1 MQLHQRRGFLG
12 SDLPWSPHHQKC
24 CFLRMKVFSQ
34 GYPSATNQNKP
45 SRITTKFHFVS
56 TKQNNNVFMHG
67 QEKRSPF
74 GAYKEEEMSGLVQSV
89 SGDDRDVMVLAVPV
103 VHVQFTMFSL
113 IFTQL
118 FAAFFFFKYGN
129 YWRKWEIES
138 GN

>member
-1 MQLHQRRGFLG
+1 
-12 SDLPWSPHHQKC
+12 
-24 CFLRMKVFSQ
+24 
-34 GYPSATNQNKP
+34 
-45 SRITTKFHFVS
+45 
-56 TKQNNNVFMHG
+56 MHG

-129 YWRKWEIES
+129 YWRK
-138 GN
+138 